1 MALNQVEFDLE
12 VAELLVATGIVLS
25 YDLDRA
31 HASLRGGPGIREAL
45 IEARAV
51 DSRMWDA
58 AVEVTKLVHQSKL
71 PKTEARTCL
80 NLVGNC
86 AMPISEALM
95 KMGYASA
102 PANPWEQKLK
112 ELTESGRY
120 KAAN

>member
-1 MALNQVEFDLE
+1 MTKNQVEFDMA

-45 IEARAV
+45 MEMRAV
-51 DSRMWDA
+51 DASMWEA
-58 AVEVTKLVHQSKL
+58 AVQVTQLVRQSKL
-71 PKTEARTCL
+71 PKDEARTAL

-86 AMPISEALM
+86 SMPISEALI
-95 KMGYASA
+95 KMGYAAA
-102 PANPWEQKLK
+102 PANPWEEKLR

-120 KAAN
+120 KAAQ